1 MLNKIGNFI
10 RMLVRPAVT
19 GVLVGT
25 MCYLALQGDRDV
37 VLAVVTLSGVAVNA
51 WFGDRAQQR
60 KPAADG
66 DK

>member
-19 GVLVGT
+19 GALVGT
-25 MCYLALQGDRDV
+25 MCYLALWGDRDV
-37 VLAVVTLSGVAVNA
+37 VLAVVTLGGVAVNA

-60 KPAADG
+60 KTAADG